1 MTRNFLYIT
10 GVLVMFILYSIASN
24 QSYEDEVIS
33 FNHTCAMIAGGY
45 WPEQVANWEIEKCH
59 EK

>member
-33 FNHTCAMIAGGY
+33 FNHTCGY

-59 EK
+59 K